1 MNGAKM
7 TLEKILAE
15 AQAEAQAE
23 ASADKKEEFER
34 FFPTLS
40 RLFDET
46 K

>member
-1 MNGAKM
+1 M

-15 AQAEAQAE
+15 TQTET
-23 ASADKKEEFER
+23 STDKKEEFEH

-40 RLFDET
+40 RLLDKT

>member
-1 MNGAKM
+1 M

-15 AQAEAQAE
+15 AQAEA
-23 ASADKKEEFER
+23 SADEKEEFER

-40 RLFDET
+40 RLLDKT

>member
-1 MNGAKM
+1 M
-7 TLEKILAE
+7 TLGKILADLL
-15 AQAEAQAE
+15 AQERIAQAE

-40 RLFDET
+40 RLLDET